1 MPTCKQLKNVNDNS
15 EQNAV
20 NSDDE
25 DNSSEVEEQNEE
37 IDISDTVE
45 HVGKKSRKDQLT
57 TKEANNNRL
66 VTKVI
71 IHINTFYFK

>member
-1 MPTCKQLKNVNDNS
+1 MPTCKQLQNVNDNS
-15 EQNAV
+15 EQYAV

-25 DNSSEVEEQNEE
+25 DNSSEVEQNEE
-37 IDISDTVE
+37 IDISDTVD

-71 IHINTFYFK
+71 IHINTLYFK